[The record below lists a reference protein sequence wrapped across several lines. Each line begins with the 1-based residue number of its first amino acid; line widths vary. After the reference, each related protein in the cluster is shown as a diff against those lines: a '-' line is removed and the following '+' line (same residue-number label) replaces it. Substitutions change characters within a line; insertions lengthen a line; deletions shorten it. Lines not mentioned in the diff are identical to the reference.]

1 MSTFALAALHPAHV
15 PVAATGIEAVVR
27 VRASGVGEG
36 GVDVALRLWTPVGVH
51 VGVLRELSP
60 ASEELLGRALALDE
74 RTLQC
79 PAGHWTNGAHEYEL
93 ALALP
98 PRENGDEMLAAR
110 IGVIVAGRVEGQAPI
125 AVTWTR
131 DERLLASARVTSSES
146 TRGSQE
152 LPTGPS
158 PQPRHTPA
166 GEHVAAAPCPG
177 CGLEPQNGD
186 RYCEACGRELGAAP
200 G

>member
-1 MSTFALAALHPAHV
+1 VSAFALAALHPAHV
-15 PVAATGIEAVVR
+15 PVAAAGVDAVLR
-27 VRASGVGEG
+27 VRASGLAED
-36 GVDVALRLWTPVGVH
+36 GVDVSLRLWTPIGVR

-60 ASEELLGRALALDE
+60 VSDLLGRATALDE

-79 PAGHWTNGAHEYEL
+79 PAGRWTDGAHEYEL

-98 PRENGDEMLAAR
+98 PRADGDEMLAAR
-110 IGVIVAGRVEGQAPI
+110 IGVVVAGRVEGQAPI

-131 DERLLASARVTSSES
+131 DERLLASARVTSSDS

-158 PQPRHTPA
+158 PQPRHTA
-166 GEHVAAAPCPG
+166 SGERAAAAPCSG
-177 CGLEPQNGD
+177 CGLEPQDGD

>member
-1 MSTFALAALHPAHV
+1 VSSFALAALHPAHV
-15 PVAATGIEAVVR
+15 PVAAAGVDAVVR
-27 VRASGVGEG
+27 VRAAGVGED
-36 GVDVALRLWTPVGVH
+36 GVDVALRLWTPIGVH

-60 ASEELLGRALALDE
+60 ASADLLGRAIALDE
-74 RTLQC
+74 RTLQY
-79 PAGHWTNGAHEYEL
+79 PAGRWTDGAREYEL

-98 PRENGDEMLAAR
+98 PRANGDEMLAAR
-110 IGVIVAGRVEGQAPI
+110 IGVVVAGRVEGQAPI
-125 AVTWTR
+125 AVSWTR

-158 PQPRHTPA
+158 PQPRHTSA
-166 GEHVAAAPCPG
+166 GEQVAAARCSG
-177 CGLEPQNGD
+177 CGLEPQDGD